1 MAAHLA
7 PEFTEEDCIVYPG
20 IEANNFELKTQV
32 IQMVQNNQIGGS
44 QIEDPKTHIVHFDR
58 ICQTIKMNGVPSE
71 AIKLRLFPFS
81 LRDQAQRW
89 LNSFPANHFITW
101 EQLHKAFM
109 QEYCPPS
116 KAANLK
122 KKIQNF

>member
-20 IEANNFELKTQV
+20 IEANNFELKTQL
-32 IQMVQNNQIGGS
+32 IQMVQNNQFGGS
-44 QIEDPKTHIVHFDR
+44 RVEDPKTHIVHFDR

-101 EQLHKAFM
+101 EQLYKAFM
-109 QEYCPPS
+109 QELGLSMRAGPPH
-116 KAANLK
+116 
-122 KKIQNF
+122 